1 MYRVSDKFRTKV
13 YSGEALYDAKLSING
28 QTIPDEQIASIIISD
43 PIIDTSTE
51 TFYLGSF
58 ISKQITIKFKN
69 LDGLTI
75 ESGLN
80 VYLEIGQEIDGE
92 YEYVP
97 IGNFLIDELDEN
109 YFTTCE
115 ITCLDYAVLFKPA
128 VDYSPAF
135 TDGKA
140 TIDEILIWLC
150 SHFGVTLGN
159 YPSTNG
165 NVEIGVY
172 DGSISGKQWI
182 SYIAEIKGCNAKID
196 RTGVLQLIPFNN
208 VSSVTINA
216 LESEEWELGEPY
228 KISKIVY
235 FDALRNFTYGDD
247 KGNTLFIR
255 QDNPFITDTTVVEN
269 IYENILATT
278 KETRGESIAI
288 TDASSDI
295 RGKLT
300 IYGNTYQ
307 EKINGD
313 SGLEAEGTNLDIE
326 NVNTNKISY
335 ITLKGNTYQED
346 DATPQNPKSIETVTG
361 SYQINI
367 HHGLLADNY
376 SVDLG
381 NIELCQIEDYQDYIY
396 KENNKWYYT
405 NYFNKI
411 DSYNGE
417 IIETSYI
424 STTGGLDTGATIYYY
439 NPNAVAVEITNNT
452 LKSQLNALYNAQLY
466 ETFTIDSTTNN
477 LEPNINVKYNIVIAK
492 PSVTNPSNIVN
503 VTGLITITNKNM
515 EDEEDENYQE
525 REYEIN
531 LGNIELLKIENI
543 QDTIY
548 YENKK
553 WYYTNYFTKINSYNN
568 EQIETIYISTTGGL
582 DIGATVYYFDNNNT
596 PIEITN
602 QELISSLNDINNI
615 LLFENNNFISSSTTN
630 QKPIMNLVYFLPIDF
645 TLYSL
650 KTKNY
655 GDISLDA
662 YDVID
667 YVIKEEGEE
676 AKHYLTYNNNICTYE
691 MNISS
696 TVDTQISNKQKE
708 VTTNHIGGDIPTKVK
723 MLKTNLDH
731 VNNEIELLV
740 EEQEEQDRRINQTI
754 IDVNS
759 TRNIFQITGGSNL
772 IKNSQF
778 LYDDPEIEED
788 NVRHR
793 TYWDLTNNGTSP
805 YNNLGDG
812 YDSSLI
818 GQTVS
823 LAKIQL
829 RNTILQSRDLNIT
842 DLQIGQIYT
851 LNYYYRQ
858 DNLTT
863 TRFELLNAN
872 NNHVTYNEINQQTGI
887 TETKDIDITYNT
899 EQTRITN
906 QTFQFVAPTSTLK
919 LKITTAITS
928 GVTSNGNFYIYDLML
943 NSGDKKSWELASS
956 EIYSTTIQMSNLGL
970 QVITADEDI
979 ATLLTAQGFQVVKY
993 DNGKFGAIVTSFN
1006 KKGIKTNE
1014 IESNLVS
1021 TGKFIMTEATINNKE
1036 HHIEYFVD

>member
-1 MYRVSDKFRTKV
+1 MYKVSNKFREQV

-172 DGSISGKQWI
+172 DSSISGKQWI

-247 KGNTLFIR
+247 EGNTLFIR

-326 NVNTNKISY
+326 NVNPNKISY

-503 VTGLITITNKNM
+503 VTGLITITNKNIK
-515 EDEEDENYQE
+515 DEEDENYQE

-548 YENKK
+548 YENNK

-863 TRFELLNAN
+863 TRFELLDAN
-872 NNHVTYNEINQQTGI
+872 NNHVTYNIVNEQTGI

-919 LKITTAITS
+919 LKITTATTS

-970 QVITADEDI
+970 QVITADENI
-979 ATLLTAQGFQVVKY
+979 ATLLTAQGFQVVNY

>member
-548 YENKK
+548 YENNK

-919 LKITTAITS
+919 LKITTATTS